1 MKLKPIAQWSR
12 VFFDTSVIIDYL
24 KDPEQIKDEQVKRR
38 VELTHEVIDFLAKHE
53 LDGGTRRRYYISAI
67 SVAEL
72 IRLSDNNTYR
82 SLALLFS
89 SADLV
94 FVDFTAQ
101 VAELMKKSIAEAED
115 VPAVLQRLRR
125 EMNNDNVQDAKYCII
140 DDVKIV
146 ACAKSIKRLDVVLTS
161 DTRSFIPIA
170 QAMQVP
176 AISMHD
182 DFLPRDLFG
191 EISI

>member
-24 KDPEQIKDEQVKRR
+24 KDPEQIKDELVSHR
-38 VELTHEVIDFLAKHE
+38 VRLAHEVIDFLAKHE
-53 LDGGTRRRYYISAI
+53 LEDGKRRQYYVSSIT
-67 SVAEL
+67 VAEL
-72 IRLSDNNTYR
+72 IRLANNNTYR
-82 SLALLFS
+82 SLAVLFPS
-89 SADLV
+89 SDLY

-101 VAELMKKSIAEAED
+101 VAELMKKSIVDAEEM
-115 VPAVLQRLRR
+115 PAMLQRLRR
-125 EMNNDNVQDAKYCII
+125 EMNEDHVQDAKYCII

-146 ACAKSIKRLDVVLTS
+146 ACAKSIKKLDVVLTS
-161 DTRSFIPIA
+161 DTKSFIPIA

-191 EISI
+191 EIAV